1 MRLGDM
7 RSRRVKSILSVL
19 LMSAVLGTAA
29 CAAPAG
35 AVPARTSPSSPTAT
49 PARYAD
55 GLPRFF
61 AGQPVLRGEAALDH
75 ARRSSDSAPFLV
87 GGWVTN
93 VPGLPIACPLMRSA
107 GADLWLF
114 SCGQPAF
121 SDLAGDAQGS
131 LVAAGELTFHF
142 VDTSRLE
149 SGPAILRVH
158 VHDPRAAECGD
169 QASACTRAM
178 VVDAVLWT
186 GDAATAPSPFDLVH
200 VTSDLRSV
208 VPGVALD
215 PLGGAPIADC
225 GPILPATRD
234 YLVRPLPADV
244 PSVSLVEIAPSS
256 DALARALPLGDGTE
270 AALSGPPLVIDNPPG
285 GFECRWLRVANL
297 ALLVRTSDPPRAT
310 DRSFMDRLVAALAV
324 SPSN

>member
-1 MRLGDM
+1 MRPGDM
-7 RSRRVKSILSVL
+7 RSWHVRSIPSVL
-19 LMSAVLGTAA
+19 LISAALWIAA
-29 CAAPAG
+29 CAAPTG
-35 AVPARTSPSSPTAT
+35 AAPASQSVTTPTAS

-61 AGQPVLRGEAALDH
+61 DGQPVLRGAAALDH
-75 ARRSSDSAPFLV
+75 ARTTTDSTPFLV

-93 VPGLPIACPLMRSA
+93 VPGLPIACPAMPATGSSP
-107 GADLWLF
+107 WLF
-114 SCGQPAF
+114 SCGQPSF

-142 VDTSRLE
+142 VDTSGLE

-158 VHDPRAAECGD
+158 VQDLRASQCGD
-169 QASACTRAM
+169 QASACTHAM

-186 GDAATAPSPFDLVH
+186 GDAATAPHPFDLAH
-200 VTSDLRSV
+200 VTSDLRLV
-208 VPGVALD
+208 MPGVALD

-234 YLVRPLPADV
+234 YFVRPLPADV
-244 PSVSLVEIAPSS
+244 PSVSLVEIAPSP
-256 DALARALPLGDGTE
+256 DALARALPIGDGTR

-297 ALLVRTSDPPRAT
+297 ALLVRTSDPPRVT
-310 DRSFMDRLVAALAV
+310 DQSFMDRLVAALAV
-324 SPSN
+324 SPPN